1 VERRGCSG
9 TNIPLCKWTNVCD
22 SPSIVKR
29 VEPRGSHVYCILE
42 EPRGFREIPW
52 KLFKKA
58 MKDAGLQNITKNSN
72 RKVTR
77 PEIISAIYGL
87 WAKH

>member
-1 VERRGCSG
+1 
-9 TNIPLCKWTNVCD
+9 
-22 SPSIVKR
+22 
-29 VEPRGSHVYCILE
+29 LE